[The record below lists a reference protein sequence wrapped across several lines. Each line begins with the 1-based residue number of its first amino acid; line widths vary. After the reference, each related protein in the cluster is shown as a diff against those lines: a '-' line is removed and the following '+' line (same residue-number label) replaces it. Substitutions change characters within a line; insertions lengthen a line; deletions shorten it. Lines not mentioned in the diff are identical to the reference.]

1 MPVPG
6 GPETGQHGLD
16 SVLTSAGEVELYS
29 EKKIL
34 HEHESHLYY
43 KKQTYDNNKIEP

>member
-29 EKKIL
+29 GKKKNEPRHVI
-34 HEHESHLYY
+34 S
-43 KKQTYDNNKIEP
+43 NNVAF